1 MDSLLLCNGCMALQL
16 AVLVARGGGV
26 SDEAVIF
33 LPGTR
38 VRLQLEPSPLT
49 P

>member
-1 MDSLLLCNGCMALQL
+1 MGSLLLCNGCMALQL
-16 AVLVARGGGV
+16 AVLVAGGGV